1 MFIQLLTGTVLIVLC
16 VINHALCLEVLLRRF
31 KVSGQKWDLRLP
43 VLGHVVIMILVVLG
57 LFLAHTIE
65 AWIWALFYWFAGET
79 KSLSEAVYF
88 STVTFTTLGFGDVTL
103 SENWRLTSSLQAVSG
118 ILLFGWSTAF
128 LVNVRAF
135 FWRKH
140 GVATHM
146 PPFTDSANNSDQTT
160 KSPD

>member
-1 MFIQLLTGTVLIVLC
+1 M
-16 VINHALCLEVLLRRF
+16 
-31 KVSGQKWDLRLP
+31 
-43 VLGHVVIMILVVLG
+43 GHVVIMILVVLG

-65 AWIWALFYWFAGET
+65 SWIWAVFYWLAGET
-79 KSLSEAVYF
+79 KNLSEAVYF

-128 LVNVRAF
+128 LVSVRAF

-140 GVATHM
+140 GIGSHT
-146 PPFTDSANNSDQTT
+146 PSYTDSAEGPENLSAPAQTP
-160 KSPD
+160 KSPE